1 MNGSGPEPTRLLHHE
16 APDLLEFEA
25 TIVAVRP
32 GDAGFE
38 VALDRTAFYTE
49 SGGQPADH
57 GALAG
62 RPVLGL
68 RREGCVTW
76 HAVTEG
82 GLVPGD
88 VVTGCIDA
96 ARRRDHV
103 QQHTGQHILSQAFVR
118 EGARNTRGFHLGA
131 EESTIDLDGDKP
143 QIDLCES
150 VATAANNC
158 VLSDRPLRIH
168 NVPREE
174 LGRYPL
180 RRDPGAEHEV
190 LRLIEIEGWDWSA
203 CGGTHARRTGEVGA
217 IHLLGIEKV
226 RGLWRTRFLAGE
238 RTLRYLSRAHR
249 VLDEMART
257 HSLRWDGLAEAA
269 RAWTSEIAE
278 LTREVR
284 SLRAERGEREAE
296 RLFLATK
303 PGLGGVRLLG
313 VWREDVSDG
322 GHGPLRR
329 GAGPDELRALAS
341 RFVASGTAVVLAGC
355 PDGEREAWVAARSA
369 TWTET
374 AGPPPHAGEW
384 LREWLATRGGKGG
397 GTETFAQGGAPRAMP
412 TRSGPTPPGP
422 TTRGPTP
429 PGPTTRGPTPPG
441 PETRGPAPRRSSTPG
456 LAAPRS
462 DGPGEDA
469 GIFLQK
475 RMSKGLG
482 AAD

>member
-1 MNGSGPEPTRLLHHE
+1 MNNAEPGPTRLLHHE
-16 APDLLEFEA
+16 DTGLLEFEA
-25 TIVAVRP
+25 TVVAVRRCDP
-32 GDAGFE
+32 GCE
-38 VALDRTAFYTE
+38 IALDRTAFYTE

-68 RREGCVTW
+68 RREGGVVW
-76 HAVTEG
+76 HAVTEC

-96 ARRRDHV
+96 ARRRDHM

-118 EGARNTRGFHLGA
+118 EGGRNTRGFHLGE
-131 EESTIDLDGDKP
+131 EESTIDLDGDRP

-150 VATAANNC
+150 VAAAANDC
-158 VLSDRPLRIH
+158 VFSDRPVRIH
-168 NVPREE
+168 DVPREE

-217 IHLLGIEKV
+217 IHLLGVEKV
-226 RGLWRTRFLAGE
+226 RGLWRVRFLAGG

-249 VLDEMART
+249 VLDDTARA

-269 RAWTSEIAE
+269 RAWTTEIAE

-284 SLRAERGEREAE
+284 CLRVERGEREAE
-296 RLFLATK
+296 RLLLATK
-303 PGLGGVRLLG
+303 PGPGGVRLLG
-313 VWREDVSDG
+313 LWRPD
-322 GHGPLRR
+322 
-329 GAGPDELRALAS
+329 AGPDELRALAS
-341 RFVASGTAVVLAGC
+341 HFVASGVAVVLAGC
-355 PDGEREAWVAARSA
+355 PDGEREVWVAARSDA
-369 TWTET
+369 WIDA
-374 AGPPPHAGEW
+374 AGPPPHAGDW
-384 LREWLATRGGKGG
+384 LREWLAVRGGKGG
-397 GTETFAQGGAPRAMP
+397 GTATFAQGGSPRAMV
-412 TRSGPTPPGP
+412 TH
-422 TTRGPTP
+422 
-429 PGPTTRGPTPPG
+429 
-441 PETRGPAPRRSSTPG
+441 PG
-456 LAAPRS
+456 LATPRS
-462 DGPGEDA
+462 ADASSADPPLANARSADPGSTNSGSADPGSADRGEEA
-469 GIFLQK
+469 MTFLQK

>member
-1 MNGSGPEPTRLLHHE
+1 MMDQAGPKPTRLLHHE
-16 APDLLEFEA
+16 DTGLLAFEA
-25 TIVAVRP
+25 TVTAVRP
-32 GDAGFE
+32 LEHGCE
-38 VALDRTAFYTE
+38 IALDRTAFYTE

-57 GALAG
+57 GVLAG

-68 RREGCVTW
+68 RHEGCVVW

-88 VVTGCIDA
+88 VVTGFIDA
-96 ARRRDHV
+96 ARRRDHM

-143 QIDLCES
+143 PSDLCES
-150 VATAANNC
+150 VATAANDC
-158 VLSDRPLRIH
+158 VLSDRLIRIH
-168 NVPREE
+168 EVPREE
-174 LGRYPL
+174 LDRYPL
-180 RRDPGAEHEV
+180 RRDPGAEHEI

-203 CGGTHARRTGEVGA
+203 CGGTHAQRTGEVGA
-217 IHLLGIEKV
+217 IHLLGVEKV
-226 RGLWRTRFLAGE
+226 RGLWRVRFLAGG

-249 VLDEMART
+249 VLDDTARA

-269 RAWTSEIAE
+269 RAWTAEIAE

-284 SLRAERGEREAE
+284 RLRAERGEKEAE

-303 PGLGGVRLLG
+303 PGSGGVRLLG
-313 VWREDVSDG
+313 IWLEDFSDG
-322 GHGPLRR
+322 GRGPLR
-329 GAGPDELRALAS
+329 GDAGPDELRALAS

-355 PDGEREAWVAARSA
+355 SEGEREVWVAARSA
-369 TWTET
+369 AWTEA

-412 TRSGPTPPGP
+412 TRSGSASP
-422 TTRGPTP
+422 
-429 PGPTTRGPTPPG
+429 
-441 PETRGPAPRRSSTPG
+441 GPAPPGSASRDSSTPG